1 MASNLSRIFSSPNL
15 SRSIP
20 SSAMEP
26 TKQLGLLTS
35 QISRLISSTSH
46 KLHETH
52 HCDKQISGD
61 GEKIGGE
68 KVSDGDR
75 ESDADEDDGDSLDIN
90 KETGEIGGPKG
101 PEPTRFGDWEK
112 NGRCSDF

>member
-1 MASNLSRIFSSPNL
+1 MASNLSRLFSSPNL
-15 SRSIP
+15 SRSIQ
-20 SSAMEP
+20 EP

-35 QISRLISSTSH
+35 ELSRLISSTSH
-46 KLHETH
+46 KLHETQH
-52 HCDKQISGD
+52 HDKQISGD
-61 GEKIGGE
+61 GEKIVNE
-68 KVSDGDR
+68 KVIDGDR
-75 ESDADEDDGDSLDIN
+75 ESDEDEEDGDSLDIN

>member
-1 MASNLSRIFSSPNL
+1 MASNLSRLFSPPNL
-15 SRSIP
+15 SRSM
-20 SSAMEP
+20 MEP

-35 QISRLISSTSH
+35 RFISSTSH

-52 HCDKQISGD
+52 HHDKQISGD
-61 GEKIGGE
+61 GEKIVDE
-68 KVSDGDR
+68 KANDSD
-75 ESDADEDDGDSLDIN
+75 DEIDEEEDDDGDSLDIN